1 MVADTTNIPP
11 FNIQRELKTVQTG
24 KQVPKSMKKTKK
36 HFKIGSSRPKG
47 GKSWMDVSIV
57 YDPEWRNINKES
69 K

>member
-24 KQVPKSMKKTKK
+24 TQVPKSMKKTKK

-47 GKSWMDVSIV
+47 GKSWMDVRIV
-57 YDPEWRNINKES
+57 HDAKWSETNK
-69 K
+69 